1 MILNFVQNL
10 QKTLNNMPHN
20 PMIEIV
26 LEKALNALSAC
37 DNVLAQELIT
47 LEYKEERFKSADQ
60 IKERVKQISDL
71 KREVESVL
79 RQGNSL
85 DL

>member
-1 MILNFVQNL
+1 
-10 QKTLNNMPHN
+10 MPHN

>member
-1 MILNFVQNL
+1 MA
-10 QKTLNNMPHN
+10 HN

-26 LEKALNALSAC
+26 LEKALNALSQC

-47 LEYKEERFKSADQ
+47 LQYKEDRFKDAEQ
-60 IKERVKQISDL
+60 IQNRIKEITEL
-71 KREVESVL
+71 KRQVEAII

-85 DL
+85 DI

>member
-1 MILNFVQNL
+1 
-10 QKTLNNMPHN
+10 MPHN

-47 LEYKEERFKSADQ
+47 LEYKEERFRNADQ

>member
-1 MILNFVQNL
+1 
-10 QKTLNNMPHN
+10 
-20 PMIEIV
+20 MIEIV

-47 LEYKEERFKSADQ
+47 LEYKEERFKNADQ

>member
-1 MILNFVQNL
+1 
-10 QKTLNNMPHN
+10 
-20 PMIEIV
+20 MIEIV

-47 LEYKEERFKSADQ
+47 LEYKEERFKNADQ

-85 DL
+85 DLWFDTPLPQSLKRNSSYENHD

>member
-1 MILNFVQNL
+1 MA
-10 QKTLNNMPHN
+10 HN

-47 LEYKEERFKSADQ
+47 LEYKEERFKNADQ

>member
-1 MILNFVQNL
+1 MA
-10 QKTLNNMPHN
+10 HN

-26 LEKALNALSAC
+26 LEKALNALSQC

-47 LEYKEERFKSADQ
+47 LEYKEARFKDSEQ
-60 IKERVKQISDL
+60 VKTRIKEITEL
-71 KREVESVL
+71 KRQVESIL

-85 DL
+85 DI

>member
-1 MILNFVQNL
+1 
-10 QKTLNNMPHN
+10 
-20 PMIEIV
+20 MIEIV

>member
-1 MILNFVQNL
+1 MA
-10 QKTLNNMPHN
+10 HN

>member
-1 MILNFVQNL
+1 MA
-10 QKTLNNMPHN
+10 HN

-47 LEYKEERFKSADQ
+47 LEYKEERFKNADQ
-60 IKERVKQISDL
+60 IKERVKHISNL

>member
-1 MILNFVQNL
+1 
-10 QKTLNNMPHN
+10 
-20 PMIEIV
+20 MIEIV

-47 LEYKEERFKSADQ
+47 LEYKEERFKTADQ

>member
-1 MILNFVQNL
+1 MA
-10 QKTLNNMPHN
+10 HN

-26 LEKALNALSAC
+26 LEKALNALSSC

-47 LEYKEERFKSADQ
+47 LEYKEERFKSAEQ
-60 IKERVKQISDL
+60 IKERIKYISEL

>member
-1 MILNFVQNL
+1 
-10 QKTLNNMPHN
+10 MPHN

-47 LEYKEERFKSADQ
+47 LYAIEGRFRDADQIKDQ

>member
-1 MILNFVQNL
+1 
-10 QKTLNNMPHN
+10 MPHN

-47 LEYKEERFKSADQ
+47 LEYKEERFKNPDQ

>member
-1 MILNFVQNL
+1 
-10 QKTLNNMPHN
+10 
-20 PMIEIV
+20 MIEIV

-37 DNVLAQELIT
+37 DNILAQELIT
-47 LEYKEERFKSADQ
+47 LEYKEERFKNADQ
-60 IKERVKQISDL
+60 IKERVKYISNL

>member
-1 MILNFVQNL
+1 
-10 QKTLNNMPHN
+10 
-20 PMIEIV
+20 
-26 LEKALNALSAC
+26 LSAC
-37 DNVLAQELIT
+37 DNILAQELIT
-47 LEYKEERFKSADQ
+47 LEYKEERFKNADQ
-60 IKERVKQISDL
+60 IKERVKYISNL

>member
-1 MILNFVQNL
+1 MA
-10 QKTLNNMPHN
+10 HN

-47 LEYKEERFKSADQ
+47 LEYKEERFRNADQ